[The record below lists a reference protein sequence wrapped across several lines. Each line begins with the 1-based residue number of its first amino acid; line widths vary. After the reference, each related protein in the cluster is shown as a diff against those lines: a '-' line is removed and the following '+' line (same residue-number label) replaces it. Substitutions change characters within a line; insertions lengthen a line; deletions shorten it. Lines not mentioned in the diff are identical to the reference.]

1 MGPTKPA
8 SAKQPETTLKPA
20 EFAGHGAAVR
30 REEGKGGGG
39 VCVCVCV
46 HVCGGGK
53 ARVMW
58 ARSKGGAGED
68 SARPLPKTCS
78 GLARHHVIRRGRPR
92 PRARAM

>member
-39 VCVCVCV
+39 VCVEPVQWV
-46 HVCGGGK
+46 
-53 ARVMW
+53 AW
-58 ARSKGGAGED
+58 
-68 SARPLPKTCS
+68 
-78 GLARHHVIRRGRPR
+78 RHGVS
-92 PRARAM
+92 